1 MDKNKER
8 NLSLLADF
16 YEFTMANGYLMK
28 NMENKV
34 AYFDLFFRNI
44 PDNGGFAICCGLESC
59 ISYLKIFH
67 LLKKM

>member
-34 AYFDLFFRNI
+34 AYFDLFLEI
-44 PDNGGFAICCGLESC
+44 YQIMEDLQFAAV
-59 ISYLKIFH
+59 
-67 LLKKM
+67 